1 MWNLKKMI
9 QMNLFTKYKLIK
21 NKLMLPKGRELN
33 YEFGVNWLYTTIHKI
48 NKNLLSLVAQL
59 VKNPPAMQEIPVW
72 FLSQEDPL
80 EKELAT
86 FSSIL
91 GFPWWLSQ

>member
-1 MWNLKKMI
+1 MEFFALSETSLVV
-9 QMNLFTKYKLIK
+9 QM
-21 NKLMLPKGRELN
+21 
-33 YEFGVNWLYTTIHKI
+33 V
-48 NKNLLSLVAQL
+48 KNL
-59 VKNPPAMQEIPVW
+59 PAVQETRVR

-86 FSSIL
+86 LSSIL